1 MSADAQIEPEWQ
13 SPSLGRRLFRNAPL
27 HLLNALTPVRHLHV
41 NADIAYGEHP
51 RHMLDL
57 YLPKN
62 MAAPAPTLIFFY
74 GGRWVRGNRRDY
86 LFAAQALASQG
97 FIVCVP
103 DYRLHPEIS
112 YPDFIEDGARVVNW
126 AAEHIENHG
135 GNPER
140 IFVMGHS
147 AGAYIAAM
155 LAYDPRFG
163 FAGTESGPVA
173 GPVAGPIAGMIGLAG
188 PYDFLPITCP
198 IVRGVFARH
207 HEDQTTQPAHTAQ
220 AGGPPALLLHG
231 DNDVTVRP
239 RNAERLADR
248 LRSVGNAADL
258 RIYPGISHIG
268 IALALARP
276 FHSRAPAVSDI
287 ANFVRKRQATLDSVT
302 HQ

>member
-1 MSADAQIEPEWQ
+1 M
-13 SPSLGRRLFRNAPL
+13 
-27 HLLNALTPVRHLHV
+27 HLLNAVTPVRHLQV
-41 NADIAYGEHP
+41 KADIAYGDHP

-57 YLPKN
+57 YVPKN
-62 MAAPAPTLIFFY
+62 AAPSAPTLIFFY

-112 YPDFIEDGARVVNW
+112 YPAFIEDGANVVRW
-126 AAEHIENHG
+126 VVAQIENHG
-135 GNPER
+135 GDPER

-155 LAYDPRFG
+155 LAYDLGFG
-163 FAGTESGPVA
+163 FAGDDAS
-173 GPVAGPIAGMIGLAG
+173 PIAGMIGLAG

-198 IVRGVFARH
+198 IVRGVFGPH
-207 HEDQTTQPAHTAQ
+207 HEDHTTQPAKTAQ
-220 AGGPPALLLHG
+220 PDGPPALLLHG

-248 LRSVGNAADL
+248 LRSVGNSVEVN
-258 RIYPGISHIG
+258 IYPNLTHVG

-276 FHSRAPAVSDI
+276 FRSRAPVVRDI
-287 ANFVRKRQATLDSVT
+287 ADFVRARQVALGGER
-302 HQ
+302 HL